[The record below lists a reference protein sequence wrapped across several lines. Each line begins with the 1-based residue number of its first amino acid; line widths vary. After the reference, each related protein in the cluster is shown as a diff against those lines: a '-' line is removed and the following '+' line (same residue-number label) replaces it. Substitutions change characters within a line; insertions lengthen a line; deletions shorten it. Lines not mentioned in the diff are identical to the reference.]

1 MEIDSVKQK
10 LREEASRE
18 RAEIK
23 RATDDSLRQER
34 LKSDAQLESLHRS
47 VAKTEEDCQTLR
59 REVEALRVRVF
70 SRQSELS
77 DVQCELD
84 EVTKRLRLVGIGGER
99 SQDSGEALFDFETTL
114 EGALLSKRE
123 SLESWVAELREAVER
138 ERERKDSSRAEF
150 QDRVRERRAGMAV
163 GISLPSSAPPLT
175 LSLALSLS
183 LSPQSEISRIESKI
197 ATLLRGRDSAL
208 CELRRC
214 LAEAQERNRDLEEQL
229 DEDRGRSIGG
239 GRSGTSGR

>member
-1 MEIDSVKQK
+1 VSSIANSRTGKGLCSLRSDPLLPPPLPSPFPPQVAAHNSSREADIKERVKREVVMEIDSVKQK

-23 RATDDSLRQER
+23 RASDDSLRQER

-175 LSLALSLS
+175 SLCLSLRRVRSL
-183 LSPQSEISRIESKI
+183 
-197 ATLLRGRDSAL
+197 A
-208 CELRRC
+208 
-214 LAEAQERNRDLEEQL
+214 
-229 DEDRGRSIGG
+229 
-239 GRSGTSGR
+239 